1 LSFHFSIDQKEE
13 IGMDPLHDR
22 FDEVGPLRS
31 GESEIEPRKT
41 SFARIKVRIAGKLR
55 QVAETLHGKAEGNQ
69 IPREAANFGSH
80 AGDWLH
86 NSADY
91 IEGMA
96 PKKIKDD
103 ITEQV
108 RRNPGKSLLV
118 AAAAGLILGA
128 IFRRK

>member
-1 LSFHFSIDQKEE
+1 LRFHFSIDQKEE

-22 FDEVGPLRS
+22 FDEVEPSRS
-31 GESEIEPRKT
+31 GESEIESSGA
-41 SFARIKVRIAGKLR
+41 SFDRIKVRIAGKLR
-55 QVAETLHGKAEGNQ
+55 QAAGTLRGKAEGNQ
-69 IPREAANFGSH
+69 TPREAANFGDR
-80 AGDWLH
+80 AGVWLH

-91 IEGMA
+91 IEGME
-96 PKKIKDD
+96 PKRIKDD
-103 ITEQV
+103 IIEQA

>member
-1 LSFHFSIDQKEE
+1 METLN
-13 IGMDPLHDR
+13 DR
-22 FDEVGPLRS
+22 FDEVAAPRS
-31 GESEIEPRKT
+31 GESEIEYRGT
-41 SFARIKVRIAGKLR
+41 SFDRIKVRIAGKLR
-55 QVAETLHGKAEGNQ
+55 QAAETLFDKTEDNQ
-69 IPREAANFGSH
+69 PPRGAPNFGSQ
-80 AGDWLH
+80 ASALLH

-91 IEGMA
+91 IERMD

-118 AAAAGLILGA
+118 ASAVGLIIGA

>member
-1 LSFHFSIDQKEE
+1 
-13 IGMDPLHDR
+13 MDPLHDR
-22 FDEVGPLRS
+22 FDEVATLRS
-31 GESEIEPRKT
+31 GESEIE
-41 SFARIKVRIAGKLR
+41 SSGASIDRIKVRIAGKLR
-55 QVAETLHGKAEGNQ
+55 RAARTLHGKAEGNQ
-69 IPREAANFGSH
+69 TPREAANFGSH
-80 AGDWLH
+80 ASAWLH

-91 IEGMA
+91 IEGVE

-118 AAAAGLILGA
+118 AAAVGLILGA